1 MQFELR
7 KVYLEVR
14 YFLWIFLEVFIWYIL
29 SYLLCDR
36 YWIPNSA
43 WMSDLAAFWRFFK
56 LCRAFWIYI
65 CILILWLLSFHTAC
79 VWTFNKPDYSNTVI
93 PVEIG
98 DRNIFLF
105 ISYHFWS
112 YFLFQ
117 APIHKVWLQSK
128 KVPQTSVVAQNNNM
142 YDKVSCL
149 DRVDSVIIFL
159 MLSQTFPIHR
169 DIFQYRPFYVFSTMD
184 CL

>member
-93 PVEIG
+93 PVEIV

-105 ISYHFWS
+105 DPYSSTYRL
-112 YFLFQ
+112 FLFQ
-117 APIHKVWLQSK
+117 TPIENFVSNIK
-128 KVPQTSVVAQNNNM
+128 KSPTDMCGIKQ
-142 YDKVSCL
+142 
-149 DRVDSVIIFL
+149 
-159 MLSQTFPIHR
+159 
-169 DIFQYRPFYVFSTMD
+169 
-184 CL
+184 